1 MDKITILNGCTID
14 GNTVKLPPIQLERE
28 LYLEVSKAINLI
40 GGKWK
45 GGKVSGFVFMED
57 PTELMASIR
66 NGNKKNLKKEY
77 QFFATPPDLA
87 RKMVELA
94 QIEEYDL
101 ILEPSAGQGAIIKAI
116 QQKTNSL
123 VHYCELMELNRS
135 FLSKIPNTVF
145 LKDNF
150 LLLNTPTLFHKI
162 IANPPFSNNQDIKHV
177 LHMWKTLVPGGTIIT
192 ITSRHWEFSNNKQ
205 ETTFREFIRTN
216 NAKIELLPSNTF
228 KESGTSIETNLIVIN
243 KPLN

>member
-1 MDKITILNGCTID
+1 MDKLTILRGCTID

-66 NGNKKNLKKEY
+66 NGNKENLKKEY
-77 QFFATPPDLA
+77 QFFATPPHLA
-87 RKMVELA
+87 KKMVTIA
-94 QIEEYDL
+94 DIEEYDL
-101 ILEPSAGQGAIIKAI
+101 VLEPSAGQGAIISAI
-116 QQKTNSL
+116 HEKHNTL

-135 FLSKIPNTVF
+135 FLLKKPNTVF

-150 LLLNTPTLFHKI
+150 LLLNTPALFHKI
-162 IANPPFSNNQDIKHV
+162 VANPPFSNNQDIKHI
-177 LHMWKTLVPGGTIIT
+177 LQMWKTLAPGGTIVT
-192 ITSRHWEFSNNKQ
+192 ISSRHWEFSNNKQ
-205 ETTFREFIRTN
+205 EVNFKQFIETT
-216 NAKIELLPSNTF
+216 NATVEKLPANTF

-243 KPLN
+243 KPN